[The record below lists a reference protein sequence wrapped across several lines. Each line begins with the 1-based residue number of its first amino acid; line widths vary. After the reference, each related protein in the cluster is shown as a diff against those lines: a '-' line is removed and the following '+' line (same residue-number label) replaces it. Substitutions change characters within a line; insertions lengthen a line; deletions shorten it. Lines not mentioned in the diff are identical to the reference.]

1 MRIAQIA
8 PLAEAVPPA
17 LYGGSERV
25 VSWLTEELVAQ
36 GHDVTLF
43 AAGGSKTAAKLVVGC
58 DKGLRLQ
65 GVADHTASNLVMLE
79 HARRLA
85 EQFDVIHCHI
95 DILQYPVFRD
105 LGHKLVSTLHGR
117 LDIPNL
123 WPVYGAYRHMPL
135 VSISNRQREPM
146 PANVNWAATVYHGL
160 PATVCPFNAKGGEYL
175 AFLGRISREKRPDR
189 AIEIAIRAGDRLKIA
204 AKVDEVDRGYF
215 DEVIRPMLDHPLI
228 EFIGEIDES
237 QKSVFLGGALA
248 LLFPIDWIEPFGLVM
263 IEAMSAGTPVIAWR
277 NGSVPEIIEEGL
289 GGLIVDSMDMAVEA
303 IGRAA
308 TLDRSIVR
316 RSFERRFTVSQMA
329 GNYVAVYED
338 LIGKSR
344 SRAGRMEAA

>member
-1 MRIAQIA
+1 
-8 PLAEAVPPA
+8 
-17 LYGGSERV
+17 
-25 VSWLTEELVAQ
+25 
-36 GHDVTLF
+36 
-43 AAGGSKTAAKLVVGC
+43 
-58 DKGLRLQ
+58 
-65 GVADHTASNLVMLE
+65 
-79 HARRLA
+79 
-85 EQFDVIHCHI
+85 
-95 DILQYPVFRD
+95 
-105 LGHKLVSTLHGR
+105 
-117 LDIPNL
+117 
-123 WPVYGAYRHMPL
+123 
-135 VSISNRQREPM
+135 
-146 PANVNWAATVYHGL
+146 
-160 PATVCPFNAKGGEYL
+160 
-175 AFLGRISREKRPDR
+175 
-189 AIEIAIRAGDRLKIA
+189 
-204 AKVDEVDRGYF
+204 
-215 DEVIRPMLDHPLI
+215 MLDHPLI

-237 QKSVFLGGALA
+237 QKSAFLGGALA

-344 SRAGRMEAA
+344 LRSERVAAA